1 VAEAMPQ
8 TTSTKRTNW
17 PRFETY
23 KKRSPK
29 QHTMESQPKKT
40 SLILISGIAA
50 LGGFLFGFDSGVIN
64 GTVDALQEAF
74 DSDAA
79 VTGFNVASVLLG
91 AMVGA
96 FFAGNAA
103 DKFGRKPVMIATA
116 IGFTL
121 SAWGSG
127 VSDGSLEFVLYRII
141 GGISMGAASILAPA
155 YISEV
160 APPRIR
166 GSLATLQQLMI
177 VIGLFM
183 AFMSNYWLAGMSGGA
198 SEVFW
203 GGFQTWQWMFWA
215 EIVPAGIFLIS
226 LLVIPESPRYLVA
239 AGRAEEAEQVLT
251 GLAPEEDAQAKVADI
266 RSTLREGTKPRLKD
280 VISSY
285 TGKVHPLVWAGL
297 GLAVLQQFTGINVI
311 FYYGATLWQAA
322 GFTEADALLQNVI
335 TGSVNILFTIVAI
348 LLVDR
353 LGRKPLLLV
362 GSIGQAVMLGIMAY
376 IFSSAASSGPDGLEL
391 TSRQGTYA
399 LLAANGYIA
408 FFAFSWGPVMWVMLG
423 EMFPNQYRGAALALC
438 GMAQWGANFIITI
451 SFPILLSAI
460 GLGLSYGIYAFFG
473 IVAYLFVK
481 AFIKETK
488 GRTLED
494 MSREEQ
500 ALEQG
505 GAQA

>member
-1 VAEAMPQ
+1 
-8 TTSTKRTNW
+8 
-17 PRFETY
+17 
-23 KKRSPK
+23 
-29 QHTMESQPKKT
+29 MESQPKKI
-40 SLILISGIAA
+40 SIIFISGIAA

-64 GTVDALQEAF
+64 GTVDALQLAF

-103 DKFGRKPVMIATA
+103 DKFGRKPVMIVTA

-127 VSDGSLEFVLYRII
+127 ISDGSVEFVLYRIL
-141 GGISMGAASILAPA
+141 GGISMGAASVLAPA
-155 YISEV
+155 YISEI
-160 APPRIR
+160 APPKIR

-177 VIGLFM
+177 VIGLFV
-183 AFMSNYWLAGMSGGA
+183 AFMSNYWLAGQSGGA

-215 EIVPAGIFLIS
+215 EIIPAAIFLFA
-226 LLVIPESPRYLVA
+226 LLTIPESPRYLVA
-239 AGRAEEAEQVLT
+239 AGREAEAAQVLA
-251 GLAPEEDAQAKVADI
+251 GIAPEEDAKEKVADI
-266 RSTLREGTKPRLKD
+266 RSTLRAGAKPRLKD

-285 TGKVHPLVWAGL
+285 TGKIHPLVWAGL

-335 TGSVNILFTIVAI
+335 TGSVNIFFTIVAI
-348 LLVDR
+348 VLVDR
-353 LGRKPLLLV
+353 LGRKPLLLA

-376 IFSSAASSGPDGLEL
+376 IFSNAASSGPDGLQL
-391 TSRQGTYA
+391 SSNQGTYA

-438 GMAQWGANFIITI
+438 GLAQWGANFLITI
-451 SFPILLSAI
+451 SFPILLAGI

-473 IVAYLFVK
+473 LVAYFFVK
-481 AFIKETK
+481 YYVKETK
-488 GRTLED
+488 GKTLED
-494 MSREEQ
+494 MSREEE
-500 ALEQG
+500 ALERG